1 MDSNNPP
8 TESSYSDDEEQYGHG
23 EGFDL
28 PSPWEDRVFW
38 ENRNANQNHFYRTS
52 STFTSS
58 SNTDAEDEVKV
69 TEADEEEDVKDVE
82 SIGEDIDDY
91 QIMVSRGKDGKYHVT
106 TSAENMDDEVLAQ
119 FSSSSTKC
127 EGNDIKQGS
136 SSPTSSIFR
145 PEMKSDM
152 NAKDAPP
159 LALAST
165 NSSEWSEEDANEC
178 VERLEYSSSSG
189 TVMQSLLSVVTILSI
204 ATIGYM
210 VATNVADSTKLVK
223 TAIGIVETSAIEDY
237 STTGHQE
244 HDAVSAAAVTE
255 FEEYCSNK
263 GGLVK
268 ETFLGLLFHITHLI
282 QNLTNLNIWKEKA
295 ESVLMEALPTS
306 WAAW

>member
-1 MDSNNPP
+1 
-8 TESSYSDDEEQYGHG
+8 
-23 EGFDL
+23 
-28 PSPWEDRVFW
+28 
-38 ENRNANQNHFYRTS
+38 
-52 STFTSS
+52 
-58 SNTDAEDEVKV
+58 
-69 TEADEEEDVKDVE
+69 
-82 SIGEDIDDY
+82 
-91 QIMVSRGKDGKYHVT
+91 
-106 TSAENMDDEVLAQ
+106 
-119 FSSSSTKC
+119 
-127 EGNDIKQGS
+127 
-136 SSPTSSIFR
+136 
-145 PEMKSDM
+145 MKSDM

-178 VERLEYSSSSG
+178 VEKLEYSSSSG

-295 ESVLMEALPTS
+295 ESVLMGALPTS